1 MMVVVGTTQNC
12 GLLLGFTQ
20 YFSSARQ
27 ATAAPGSPG
36 DLLRVAFSG
45 LCVVLYANWI
55 KNETHFFFVGY
66 LPYICP
72 VASGKLGE
80 LRNSFS
86 IINWEMLLMS
96 TISRYDCPRRGGGC
110 CGEV

>member
-1 MMVVVGTTQNC
+1 MNDMMVVVVVATTQNC

-55 KNETHFFFVGY
+55 KNETHFFFFCDIYHISVQ
-66 LPYICP
+66 
-72 VASGKLGE
+72 
-80 LRNSFS
+80 LRLAN
-86 IINWEMLLMS
+86 
-96 TISRYDCPRRGGGC
+96 
-110 CGEV
+110 

>member
-1 MMVVVGTTQNC
+1 MDDMMVVVVVATTQNC

-55 KNETHFFFVGY
+55 KNETHFFFFV
-66 LPYICP
+66 I
-72 VASGKLGE
+72 
-80 LRNSFS
+80 
-86 IINWEMLLMS
+86 S
-96 TISRYDCPRRGGGC
+96 TIYLSSCVRQIRRIAKQFL
-110 CGEV
+110 VALARLLYY